1 LTHAPSHR
9 WEARQFSTLTKPK
22 GLPVMFRPIS
32 PVLATPSGMP
42 PPLQAPKGLAT
53 RQSAAVPTEE
63 YFARL
68 TAFGPANC
76 AIEALLDWV
85 EGRP

>member
-1 LTHAPSHR
+1 
-9 WEARQFSTLTKPK
+9 
-22 GLPVMFRPIS
+22 MFRPIS
-32 PVLATPSGMP
+32 PVLAMPYGMP
-42 PPLQAPKGLAT
+42 PRLRAPKGPAT

-68 TAFGPANC
+68 TAFGQASC